1 MWVYAAS
8 SVDEVPYR
16 LRGRATWARRLRH
29 RREWVWGGRVPSPL
43 GEESGEGAMSP
54 PQNFFLLLALKM
66 VSFGAFWV
74 VVLQLSCLF
83 TAYASIMPVC
93 VTDSQTIVRHKKRLN
108 SLSCAFIFTSRR
120 TPAYTLGIRR
130 IYLRILPTTAL
141 VALGLP
147 ACEPLYRDHFTI
159 VHELQEFSVRAAN
172 KHFKYYCNY
181 SSCCNNHVDCGW

>member
-1 MWVYAAS
+1 VGAKIEAPKG
-8 SVDEVPYR
+8 VGV
-16 LRGRATWARRLRH
+16 GRACPLPAGGGVWRR
-29 RREWVWGGRVPSPL
+29 GYVPS
-43 GEESGEGAMSP
+43 AD
-54 PQNFFLLLALKM
+54 FFLLLALKM
-66 VSFGAFWV
+66 VNFCAFWV
-74 VVLQLSCLF
+74 VFLQLSCLF

-120 TPAYTLGIRR
+120 TRAYTLGIRR

-172 KHFKYYCNY
+172 KHFKYYYNC
-181 SSCCNNHVDCGW
+181 SSCCNNQVDCGW

>member
-16 LRGRATWARRLRH
+16 LRGRAPWARRLRH
-29 RREWVWGGRVPSPL
+29 RREWVWGGGLETGLCPL
-43 GEESGEGAMSP
+43 RRI
-54 PQNFFLLLALKM
+54 FLLLALKM

-74 VVLQLSCLF
+74 VFLQLSCLF

-93 VTDSQTIVRHKKRLN
+93 VTDSQTIVRHTKRLN

-130 IYLRILPTTAL
+130 IYLRILATTAL

-159 VHELQEFSVRAAN
+159 VYELQEFSVRAAN
-172 KHFKYYCNY
+172 KHFKYYYNY
-181 SSCCNNHVDCGW
+181 SSCCNNQVDCGW